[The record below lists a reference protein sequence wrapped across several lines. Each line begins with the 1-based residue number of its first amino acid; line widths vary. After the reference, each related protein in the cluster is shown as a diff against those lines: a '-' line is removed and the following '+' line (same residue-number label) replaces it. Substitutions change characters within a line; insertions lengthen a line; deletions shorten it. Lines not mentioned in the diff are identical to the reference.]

1 MNDFND
7 ELISAYLDDELSS
20 AERAHVDAV
29 LRERPDLRKMFAELQ
44 MLGSTLQALPHE
56 EQVNDWTE
64 IIHRRTK
71 LEILMR
77 AESGPETRRLDR
89 KIAGLNRNTLLGL
102 VGMAAT
108 VVFALLIIRPNW
120 PWVDL
125 QTALSD
131 STNSSVTDSSEA
143 VDRSIAPLDLD
154 FQQGPEAQSDE
165 MEMVLGGFE
174 DSENME
180 SAEDRQAAFSGA
192 ENKRALANKPKLLRS
207 AAGGRSRKPPAEKVG
222 RSDVLEEQ
230 EGPVAETSQVPRSR
244 RARQS
249 LRSSAN
255 KTLAMP
261 EGASEGPLRSFIRDG
276 STLTSDEMLD
286 LSLSQELGYVMVVRV
301 MSKAS
306 IDLQTT
312 VEQTLTEN
320 KISLADP
327 VRAVV
332 ESQRV
337 TLHAAAGISTER
349 QAALEPQAANEGKT
363 KEVRDDL
370 TVSSESQKFL
380 LVDALARDVVASLEA
395 MAAEGNL
402 SFSIEQ
408 NTELSL
414 ALVPSEYFLRPQE
427 NFSGEDGAANVLGG
441 DQAGALAKDAAEAT
455 PAESQKRPPTSRQK
469 RLRKSDRDKEV
480 TRDAKL
486 SEQTAA
492 QANVSRRLKL
502 EFAEDHRLSSI
513 DNEEATDNGESAA
526 VVEAAERLPAAAPL
540 RQPLSEL
547 EPTLPQMRVLFVI
560 EPQQSRKAGT
570 KVDPAKADSPQD

>member
-20 AERAHVDAV
+20 EERAHVDAV
-29 LRERPDLRKMFAELQ
+29 LRERPDLRKMFTELQ
-44 MLGSTLQALPHE
+44 ILGSTLQSLPHE

-71 LEILMR
+71 LETLMCD
-77 AESGPETRRLDR
+77 ESGPETQQIER
-89 KIAGLNRNTLLGL
+89 KTAGINRNTLLGL

-120 PWVDL
+120 PWVAL

-131 STNSSVTDSSEA
+131 SANSSVADSSEA
-143 VDRSIAPLDLD
+143 MDRSVDPLDLT
-154 FQQGPEAQSDE
+154 FQQGQEVKNE
-165 MEMVLGGFE
+165 EIEMVIEEFG
-174 DSENME
+174 DAENTE
-180 SAEDRQAAFSGA
+180 SVEDRKTAFSGP
-192 ENKRALANKPKLLRS
+192 EIKRELPNKAKLLRS
-207 AAGGRSRKPPAEKVG
+207 AAGGLSRKLPAGNAG
-222 RSDVLEEQ
+222 RSDGVEEQ
-230 EGPVAETSQVPRSR
+230 DGAATETSQVPRNR
-244 RARQS
+244 RVRQS
-249 LRSSAN
+249 LPSLEN
-255 KTLAMP
+255 KALEMP
-261 EGASEGPLRSFIRDG
+261 KGASEGPLRSFVGDG
-276 STLTSDEMLD
+276 STLTSEEILD

-306 IDLQTT
+306 IDVQRT
-312 VEQTLTEN
+312 VEQTLAEN

-337 TLHAAAGISTER
+337 TLHAAAATSTGLQESLNR
-349 QAALEPQAANEGKT
+349 QTPNEDKT
-363 KEVRDDL
+363 KEVEQGV

-395 MAAEGNL
+395 MAAAGNL

-408 NTELSL
+408 NAELSL
-414 ALVPSEYFLRPQE
+414 ALVPPEHLLRPQE
-427 NFSGEDGAANVLGG
+427 NSPGTARAANVLGG
-441 DQAGALAKDAAEAT
+441 GQDGALAKDTADAT
-455 PAESQKRPPTSRQK
+455 LKESQKRQPTLREK
-469 RLRKSDRDKEV
+469 PLRKSDRDKEV
-480 TRDAKL
+480 TRDAKI

-502 EFAEDHRLSSI
+502 EFVEEHRLSNI
-513 DNEEATDNGESAA
+513 DNEEATDEDESA
-526 VVEAAERLPAAAPL
+526 VVAAAPL
-540 RQPLSEL
+540 RQPLPEL

-560 EPQQSRKAGT
+560 ESQPSQNADTEGK
-570 KVDPAKADSPQD
+570 PAKTDSQQD